1 MSWHPH
7 VTVATIVEDQGR
19 FLLVEEQA
27 DGREVLNQ
35 PAGHLEPA
43 ESLLEAALR
52 ETLEE
57 TGWEVELSAVTGIYL
72 YTAPSNGVTY
82 QRVCF
87 AARPVRPPPERALDD
102 GIIGPRWLRRAELA
116 APPPR
121 WRSHL
126 VLRCIDDYLAGGRYP
141 LALIRDTHVSPSLP
155 QA

>member
-1 MSWHPH
+1 M
-7 VTVATIVEDQGR
+7 
-19 FLLVEEQA
+19 
-27 DGREVLNQ
+27 LNQ

-87 AARPVRPPPERALDD
+87 AARPVRHHPERALDD
-102 GIIGPRWLRRAELA
+102 GIIGPRWLTATNWPPSRSAGA
-116 APPPR
+116 APRAALHRRPP
-121 WRSHL
+121 
-126 VLRCIDDYLAGGRYP
+126 GRRP
-141 LALIRDTHVSPSLP
+141 PSPALIRDTHVSPSLP